1 MRNVGAAGS
10 TSDALVTRAGVEG
23 IVFHDGSTGG
33 GTRPAGYAR
42 VRWVGGTTRP
52 TNMITGDIWEHDA

>member
-1 MRNVGAAGS
+1 MKFVGTAGS
-10 TSDALVTRAGVEG
+10 TSDTLVTRATVEG

-33 GTRPAGYAR
+33 GTRPSGYAR

-52 TNMITGDIWEHDA
+52 TNMLTNDIWEHDA